1 VQSFNLLVNVG
12 VLAADRSLADEAS
25 HILQTTYASNPGSIR
40 ARLGRVVLLV
50 TTKKYAEAI
59 EFLNTIVLVDRP
71 HHVPALGILGSIMHL
86 TGKPGWQE
94 ILKYVVQESPES
106 KATKLLEAMLTDG
119 DLYTQPKLVSDECG
133 DLIIPNRC

>member
-1 VQSFNLLVNVG
+1 VNVG
-12 VLAADRSLADEAS
+12 VLAADRSLPDEAA
-25 HILQTTYASNPGSIR
+25 HILQTTHASNPGSIR

-50 TTKKYAEAI
+50 TTKKYVEAI
-59 EFLNTIVLVDRP
+59 EFLNTVVLVDRP
-71 HHVPALGILGSIMHL
+71 HHVLALGILGSIMRL

-106 KATKLLEAMLTDG
+106 KATKLLEIMLTDG